1 MRVSFVR
8 VIASG
13 TVRLEDAASSNS
25 VEHVQHRSAILHRPE
40 KCYSLAIEYLGR
52 IPRLNLMTK
61 KTLPPLHVI
70 PVLIAMSLLTHPAL
84 PQTMTYPQARKADH
98 LDDYHGVKVADPYRW
113 LEDDRSA
120 ETTAWVKAEN
130 HVTAAY
136 LERIP
141 YRGQVKERLREL
153 YNFAKYTL
161 PEQHG
166 EWLFYRKNS
175 GLQNQSVL
183 YVQKGLT
190 GEPRLLLDP
199 NAFSADGTS
208 RLLSVSI
215 SKNAKYLAYTVSTG
229 GSDWQEGHILEIA
242 TGKVLPDR
250 LQWLKVSGLTWAGDG
265 VFYSRYPTPET
276 GHELSS
282 KNEFQSVYFH
292 KVGTPQTSDELI
304 YEDRQHPQR
313 FHTVDTTEDERF
325 AILDVRE
332 RGQGK
337 DGNAL
342 FYRDLT
348 RGEKKFHPIV
358 AEITDEQYRVIGNS
372 GEKFFILTNAKAP
385 NSRVAAYDSAN
396 RTWQDV
402 IPEKPVTLE
411 TASQAGGKLFASYL
425 EDVATHSYMYSLE
438 GKLENEI
445 KLPGKGSAAG
455 FQGEQDSKHVFY
467 DFTSLNVPSTIYRY
481 DIATK
486 QSSVFRSPDIPG
498 FDSARFE
505 SKEIFYASKDG
516 TRVPMFLV
524 YRKGLKLDGTNPT
537 LLYAYGGFNI
547 NTSPVFSPLRTAL
560 LEQGF
565 VYASAN
571 IRGGGE
577 YGEKWHQAGMKLHKQ
592 NVFDDFIAA
601 AEWLI
606 ANKYTSPEKLAALGV
621 SNGGLLMGA
630 VMNQRPDLFRAVI
643 AQAGVM
649 DMLRF
654 QKFTIGWNW
663 IADYGTSENP
673 DEFKALRA
681 YSPLHNIREGAKYP
695 AVLITTADHDDRVIP
710 GHSFKYAAALQAG
723 ASHANPVL
731 IRIDTNSG
739 HGPSS
744 TTKTLEQTADIY
756 SFLFHNLGAEP
767 HFAKH

>member
-1 MRVSFVR
+1 
-8 VIASG
+8 
-13 TVRLEDAASSNS
+13 
-25 VEHVQHRSAILHRPE
+25 
-40 KCYSLAIEYLGR
+40 
-52 IPRLNLMTK
+52 
-61 KTLPPLHVI
+61 
-70 PVLIAMSLLTHPAL
+70 
-84 PQTMTYPQARKADH
+84 
-98 LDDYHGVKVADPYRW
+98 
-113 LEDDRSA
+113 LEDDRSS
-120 ETTAWVKAEN
+120 ETLAWVKAEN
-130 HVTAAY
+130 RVTAAY
-136 LERIP
+136 LANIP
-141 YRGQVKERLREL
+141 YRGQVKERLSQL

-161 PEQHG
+161 PVQRG

-199 NAFSADGTS
+199 NRFSADGTS
-208 RLLSVSI
+208 RLLSFSI
-215 SKNAKYLAYTVSTG
+215 SKNAKYLAYTVSAG

-250 LQWLKVSGLTWAGDG
+250 LQWLKISGLAWAGDG
-265 VFYSRYPTPET
+265 VFYSRYPTPAA
-276 GHELSS
+276 GQELLS

-292 KVGTPQTSDELI
+292 KVGTSQSADELI
-304 YEDRQHPQR
+304 YEDRQHPLR

-342 FYRDLT
+342 FYRDLAH
-348 RGEKKFHPIV
+348 GEKKFHPIV
-358 AEITDEQYRVIGNS
+358 AGISDDQYQVIGNS

-385 NSRVAAYDSAN
+385 NSRVAVYDAAH
-396 RTWQDV
+396 TAAPWHDV
-402 IPEKPVTLE
+402 IPEKPVTLD
-411 TASQAGGKLFASYL
+411 TATEAGGKLFASYL
-425 EDVATHSYMYSLE
+425 EDVATHAYTYSLD
-438 GKLENEI
+438 GKLESEI
-445 KLPGKGSAAG
+445 KLPGKGSASG
-455 FQGEQDSKHVFY
+455 FRGERDAKSVFY
-467 DFTSLNVPSTIYRY
+467 DFTSLNVPPTIYRY
-481 DIATK
+481 EIATK
-486 QSSVFRSPDIPG
+486 HSSVFRSPDIPG
-498 FDSARFE
+498 FDPARYE
-505 SKEIFYASKDG
+505 SKEVFYPSKDG
-516 TRVPMFLV
+516 TRIPMFLV

-537 LLYAYGGFNI
+537 LLYAYGGFDI
-547 NTSPVFSPLRTAL
+547 TTAPIFSPLRTVL

-577 YGEKWHQAGMKLHKQ
+577 YGEKWHRAGMKLEKQ

-601 AEWLI
+601 GEWLI
-606 ANKYTSPEKLAALGV
+606 ANHYTSHAKLAALGA

-630 VMNQRPDLFRAVI
+630 VMNQRPGLFRAVV

-663 IADYGTSENP
+663 IADYGSSDNP
-673 DEFKALRA
+673 AEFKALYA
-681 YSPLHNIREGAKYP
+681 YSPLHNIHAGTKYP

-710 GHSFKYAAALQAG
+710 GHSFKYAATLQAD
-723 ASHANPVL
+723 ANPANPVL

-756 SFLFHNLGAEP
+756 SFLMYNLGVKP
-767 HFAKH
+767 KFAAH

>member
-1 MRVSFVR
+1 M
-8 VIASG
+8 
-13 TVRLEDAASSNS
+13 LSSN
-25 VEHVQHRSAILHRPE
+25 QTFR
-40 KCYSLAIEYLGR
+40 R
-52 IPRLNLMTK
+52 IPCLTSMPKQTPFSRSYAI
-61 KTLPPLHVI
+61 PL
-70 PVLIAMSLLTHPAL
+70 VLVVGLLASPAV
-84 PQTMTYPQARKADH
+84 PQTMTYPQARKADQV
-98 LDDYHGVKVADPYRW
+98 DDYHGVKVADPYRW

-120 ETTAWVKAEN
+120 ETTAWVNAEN
-130 HVTAAY
+130 QVTAAY
-136 LERIP
+136 LNQIP
-141 YRGQVKERLREL
+141 YRGQVKERLNEL

-161 PEQHG
+161 PAQRG
-166 EWLFYRKNS
+166 EWLFFRKNS

-199 NAFSADGTS
+199 NTLSKDGTS
-208 RLLSVSI
+208 RLLSFSVS
-215 SKNAKYLAYTVSTG
+215 KDAKYLAYTVSAG
-229 GSDWQEGHILEIA
+229 GSDWEDGHIIEIA
-242 TGKVLPDR
+242 TGKVLPDY
-250 LQWLKVSGLTWAGDG
+250 LQWLKVSGLAWAGNG
-265 VFYSRYPTPET
+265 IFYSRYPAPAA
-276 GHELSS
+276 GQELLS

-292 KVGTPQTSDELI
+292 KVGTPQSADELI
-304 YEDRQHPQR
+304 YEDRLHPQR
-313 FHTVDTTEDERF
+313 FHTMDTTEDERF
-325 AILDVRE
+325 AMLDVRE

-348 RGEKKFHPIV
+348 HQEKTFHPIV
-358 AEITDEQYRVIGNS
+358 AEITDEQYQVIGNS

-385 NSRVAAYDSAN
+385 NSRVAVYDPANASAP
-396 RTWQDV
+396 WHDV
-402 IPEKPVTLE
+402 IPEKPVTLN
-411 TASQAGGKLFASYL
+411 TATEAGGKLFASYL
-425 EDVATHSYMYSLE
+425 EDVATHTYTYNLD
-438 GKLENEI
+438 GTLENEI
-445 KLPGKGSAAG
+445 KLPGKGSASG
-455 FQGEQDSKHVFY
+455 FEGEQGAQYVFY
-467 DFTSLNVPSTIYRY
+467 DFTSLNVPPTIYRY

-498 FDSARFE
+498 FDPTRFE
-505 SKEIFYASKDG
+505 SKEVFYPSKDG
-516 TRVPMFLV
+516 THIPMFLV
-524 YRKGLKLDGTNPT
+524 YRRGLKLDGTNPT

-547 NTSPVFSPLRTAL
+547 NISPVFSPLRTIL

-577 YGEKWHQAGMKLHKQ
+577 YGEKWHQAGMKLRKQ

-601 AEWLI
+601 GEWLI
-606 ANKYTSPEKLAALGV
+606 ANKYTSHAKLAAQGA

-630 VMNQRPDLFRAVI
+630 VMNQRPDLFRAVV

-663 IADYGTSENP
+663 IADYGSSENP
-673 DEFKALRA
+673 EEFKVLYG
-681 YSPLHNIREGAKYP
+681 YSPLHNVQAGTKYP
-695 AVLITTADHDDRVIP
+695 SVLITTADHDDRVVP
-710 GHSFKYAAALQAG
+710 GHSFKYAAALQA
-723 ASHANPVL
+723 AANPANPIL

-756 SFLFHNLGAEP
+756 SFLMYNLGVAEIQ
-767 HFAKH
+767 